1 MTTMVNDILE
11 EAKQNMSKGLDALR
25 RELTR
30 IRTGRANLSLLDGI
44 RVDYYGTPTP
54 LNQVANLAIPD
65 PRLITIKPWEKKMLV
80 AITKAIQES
89 DIGLTPATD
98 SELIRLPI
106 PPLTT
111 ERRKELVK
119 QANRC
124 GEDAKVA
131 VRNARRDANEM
142 LKEAEKSKEISE
154 DDTKKGQELVQ
165 KETDAFIKKVDEIL
179 AAKAKEIE
187 G

>member
-1 MTTMVNDILE
+1 MVNDILE
-11 EAKQNMSKGLDALR
+11 EAKQNMNKGLDALR

-142 LKEAEKSKEISE
+142 LKEAEKSKAISE
-154 DDTKKGQELVQ
+154 DDTKRGQELVQ